1 MDDALPTVGPLTPEW
16 VDFFI
21 MAGVFALVAI
31 GALIWA
37 YFFRKRGRNRRHKRR
52 RQHNEHHRLNPTL
65 AQIGGLPP
73 PRQDEKFSER
83 QPPTPTSPL

>member
-1 MDDALPTVGPLTPEW
+1 

-21 MAGVFALVAI
+21 MVGVFALVAI

-37 YFFRKRGRNRRHKRR
+37 FFFRKRGRRHKRR
-52 RQHNEHHRLNPTL
+52 RQHHERHRLNPTL

-73 PRQDEKFSER
+73 ARPDEKPSER
-83 QPPTPTSPL
+83 QPPTPTSPS

>member
-1 MDDALPTVGPLTPEW
+1 MDDALPTVGPVTPEW

-31 GALIWA
+31 SALIWA
-37 YFFRKRGRNRRHKRR
+37 YFIRKRGGNRRHKRR
-52 RQHNEHHRLNPTL
+52 RQHNEHRPNPTL

-73 PRQDEKFSER
+73 ARPAGKLSER
-83 QPPTPTSPL
+83 QPPTPTSSS